1 MEQNQAQVCEI
12 SFNRFRE
19 LTYHKRVYFY
29 FRKYADEAI
38 KEFQADKEF
47 GENFHDAV
55 MQAIETIIQ
64 RTHLSKQEAK
74 ILSTELAAKMVEL
87 VESKQNKA
95 KEMKW

>member
-38 KEFQADKEF
+38 KEFQADKFYCNKYKGVLSLPKFVLSESVRFFSINSNTFKAISEF
-47 GENFHDAV
+47 GETVFEIMEN
-55 MQAIETIIQ
+55 E
-64 RTHLSKQEAK
+64 
-74 ILSTELAAKMVEL
+74 
-87 VESKQNKA
+87 N
-95 KEMKW
+95 

>member
-38 KEFQADKEF
+38 KEFQADKFYPKKFPF
-47 GENFHDAV
+47 GGILQSRHP
-55 MQAIETIIQ
+55 QARFVLERWQ
-64 RTHLSKQEAK
+64 KLSSARQFWKP
-74 ILSTELAAKMVEL
+74 S
-87 VESKQNKA
+87 S
-95 KEMKW
+95 